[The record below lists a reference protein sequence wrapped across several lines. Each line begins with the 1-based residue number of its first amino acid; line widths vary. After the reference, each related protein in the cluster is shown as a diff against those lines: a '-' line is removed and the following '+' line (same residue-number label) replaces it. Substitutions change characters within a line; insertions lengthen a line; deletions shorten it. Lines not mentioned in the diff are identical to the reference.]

1 MVLTD
6 GMPLIWASR
15 LLTVPLKE
23 RITGV
28 DLFQQACELAAER
41 GYSVYLLGGSPGAAE
56 NACARL
62 KSQHPRLKIAGW
74 ECHPYEFG
82 NNPVEN
88 IQVQNR
94 IRESG
99 AEILFVGLGAP
110 KQEKWISAYGR
121 DAGVG
126 FAIGVGGT
134 FSVVAGEVRRAPVWM
149 QRSGLEWFWRV
160 LMEPRRLWKRYLM
173 GGIIF
178 SRLFIFEAVQ
188 SVWRRLELH
197 SQP

>member
-1 MVLTD
+1 M
-6 GMPLIWASR
+6 
-15 LLTVPLKE
+15 
-23 RITGV
+23 
-28 DLFQQACELAAER
+28 
-41 GYSVYLLGGSPGAAE
+41 
-56 NACARL
+56 
-62 KSQHPRLKIAGW
+62 
-74 ECHPYEFG
+74 
-82 NNPVEN
+82 EN

-99 AEILFVGLGAP
+99 ADILFVGLGAP

-121 DAGVG
+121 GAGVG

>member
-1 MVLTD
+1 
-6 GMPLIWASR
+6 MPLIWASR
-15 LLTVPLKE
+15 LLTAPLKE

-28 DLFQQACELAAER
+28 DLFQQVCERAARR

-56 NACARL
+56 NACACL
-62 KSQHPRLKIAGW
+62 KTRHPALKIAGW

-88 IQVQNR
+88 LQVQNR

-99 AEILFVGLGAP
+99 ADILFVGLGAP

-121 DAGVG
+121 GAGVG

-134 FSVVAGEVRRAPVWM
+134 FSVVAGEVRRAPLWM

-178 SRLFIFEAVQ
+178 SRLFISEAVQ
-188 SVWRRLELH
+188 LAWRRRELH